1 MRHLFTAFLILAG
14 AFAAL
19 GQYDY
24 RYSNL
29 GNYADQ
35 LKKATST
42 LADRSSQDVL
52 RGYSNGRNEIE
63 NAFLAMQTDGAA
75 TLFLDMTRQRRPIN
89 ELRDAGNVLAE
100 LSRRAPAVSSQAAY
114 WRIVQAGINNV
125 TRELGLQP
133 GGGGFGGNTGAMGGY
148 PPPPPPIGERPIIGR
163 VEWRG
168 MVDDRVQ
175 LVIRGGFAETRT
187 ISGTAL
193 GSGNY
198 NFGSALPNRN
208 VDIQIEKKKG
218 RGQVRLIQ
226 QPSRSNNYTAIVE
239 IYDEGSGAR
248 EYDVD
253 IYWR

>member
-1 MRHLFTAFLILAG
+1 MMRNVFATFVVLA
-14 AFAAL
+14 AAMSAL

-63 NAFLAMQTDGAA
+63 NAFLAMQLDGAA

-89 ELRDAGNVLAE
+89 ELRDAGNVLSE
-100 LSRRAPAVSSQAAY
+100 LSRRTPVASSQIAY
-114 WRIVQAGINNV
+114 WRITQAAVNNI
-125 TRELGLQP
+125 TRELGIQS
-133 GGGGFGGNTGAMGGY
+133 GGGFGGNTGVMGGY
-148 PPPPPPIGERPIIGR
+148 PPPPPPLGERPIIGR

-175 LVIRGGFAETRT
+175 LVIRGQFAETRT
-187 ISGTAL
+187 ITGTAL

-208 VDIQIEKKKG
+208 VDITIDKRKG

-226 QPSRSNNYTAIVE
+226 QPSRANNYTAIIE
-239 IYDEGSGAR
+239 IFDEGSGAR
-248 EYDVD
+248 EYEVD
-253 IYWR
+253 IAWR